1 MPKSEAAKI
10 MTLGAAATAIGGA
23 YKVGEFLMHAKKLKD
38 VAPSNAVY
46 VRMINRVRSDLDEVT
61 RLCTVPE
68 VKEALKANPPKAKW
82 VYGAMRDVRGALENI
97 VPHTERVGGD
107 VEKGKRVGIRH
118 RFYWLMSEKEKLEN
132 REKEVNAAHGSLM
145 EVIGYLT
152 ALEPVD
158 PNGDHAHDKAHGVSH
173 AAAHTQG
180 THDTKN
186 TKIDIDIRHAGA
198 ERVEKRDVWIERE
211 GDGPRRVV
219 EERETFIEHEH
230 RGPRHFDE
238 REVRIEREHL
248 GPRHVEEREIRIER
262 DHRGHGHGHGH
273 GHDHDHKLQF
283 VRHHD
288 HGHGHAHVHDERDIR
303 IEREHEHRAPQHFE
317 EREVRRV
324 EREYQVDE
332 YGRPVRFDERETYVD
347 PRDQD
352 PRYQQFTDGRSG
364 PPVHER
370 ELHIERDPRD
380 PRHVEARYTERGP
393 NHFEEKRYEERRMGA
408 PLGRRPESF
417 EDRVPERE
425 TWMQSE
431 AQRNA
436 YARQSGH
443 QSERRTYGDPG
454 FGDEEILNPQIV
466 PYEREVSSR
475 FNAGNGEFDR

>member
-10 MTLGAAATAIGGA
+10 MSIGAAATAIGGA
-23 YKVGEFLMHAKKLKD
+23 YKMGEFLFHAKKLRD

-46 VRMINRVRSDLDEVT
+46 VRLINRVRLDLDEVK

-97 VPHTERVGGD
+97 APHTERVGGD

-118 RFYWLMSEKEKLEN
+118 RLFWLLSEKEKLEN

-145 EVIGYLT
+145 EVIGFLT

-158 PNGDHAHDKAHGVSH
+158 PNGDHAHDKAHGE
-173 AAAHTQG
+173 AQPQG
-180 THDTKN
+180 AHDTRN
-186 TKIDIDIRHAGA
+186 TKIDVDIRHSGP
-198 ERVEKRDVWIERE
+198 ERVEERDVWIERE
-211 GDGPRRVV
+211 GAGPRRVV
-219 EERETFIEHEH
+219 EERETIIEHDHRRPQHFEEREVRIEHEH
-230 RGPRHFDE
+230 RGPRHLD
-238 REVRIEREHL
+238 
-248 GPRHVEEREIRIER
+248 EREIRIER
-262 DHRGHGHGHGH
+262 DHHGR
-273 GHDHDHKLQF
+273 HDHDHKLQF
-283 VRHHD
+283 VRRHD
-288 HGHGHAHVHDERDIR
+288 HGHGHGHHHDEREIR
-303 IEREHEHRAPQHFE
+303 IEREHQHRGPQHFD
-317 EREVRRV
+317 EREVRHV

-332 YGRPVRFDERETYVD
+332 YGRPIRFDERETYVD
-347 PRDQD
+347 PRDQE
-352 PRYQQFTDGRSG
+352 PRYEQYTDGRSG
-364 PPVHER
+364 PPVQER

-393 NHFEEKRYEERRMGA
+393 NHYEEKRYEERRIGGE

-417 EDRVPERE
+417 EDRVPDRE

-431 AQRNA
+431 AQRGA
-436 YARQSGH
+436 YGRQGGY

-466 PYEREVSSR
+466 PYEREVSSK
-475 FNAGNGEFDR
+475 FNTGVGEW